1 MGIPMS
7 SPPFPQNIP
16 ESPEL
21 SQFSGE
27 TESNMIS
34 QEGQSCGA
42 ISQLLELAGTGQ
54 KDGFVGTSLFFN
66 GVSWDFIG

>member
-34 QEGQSCGA
+34 GRPVVWGH
-42 ISQLLELAGTGQ
+42 
-54 KDGFVGTSLFFN
+54 
-66 GVSWDFIG
+66 